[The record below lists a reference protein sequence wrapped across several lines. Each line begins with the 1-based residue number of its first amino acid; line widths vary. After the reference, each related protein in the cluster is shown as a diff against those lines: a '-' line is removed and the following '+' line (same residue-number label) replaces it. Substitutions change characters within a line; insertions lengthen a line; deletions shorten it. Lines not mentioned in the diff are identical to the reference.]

1 MAIVKKLGAP
11 YTITTT
17 NNSDTITLA
26 TTSPLGVIIAGNLT
40 VIGNTSQVES
50 NVTSITDN
58 FVTLNAGETGHGV
71 SLLGTTSGI
80 IIDRGLY
87 ANVKL
92 QWQEGANVWQ
102 ISDNTG
108 LNFANINSG
117 GLAGDPNP
125 TLSANLNTFNSAITS
140 NVGSVV
146 FGSNI
151 QLDNTITTPSVAVT
165 NATIIYAATPAGG
178 TSGVYVLNGQAAN
191 QELVTKARAL
201 GFSLL
206 L

>member
-40 VIGNTSQVES
+40 VIGNTAQVES

-102 ISDNTG
+102 VSDNTG
-108 LNFANINSG
+108 INFVNIATSSTTIAN
-117 GLAGDPNP
+117 LQADPNP
-125 TLSANLNTFNSAITS
+125 TLGGNLLTNGYHIEFDYTNIIPSATA
-140 NVGSVV
+140 NV
-146 FGSNI
+146 
-151 QLDNTITTPSVAVT
+151 
-165 NATIIYAATPAGG
+165 ATATQIYAAAPGSAG
-178 TSGVYVLNGQAAN
+178 SGLYVTNSSTAN
-191 QELVTKARAL
+191 QELVTKSKAIVY
-201 GFSLL
+201 SLIL
-206 L
+206 